1 MPFVKQ
7 VVVRWYS
14 SKEYL
19 CIFIPLWPLTCTFSH
34 LTLLIFCLCY
44 RGVFIK
50 KIKKNCCSYLM
61 FLCVDHPKLCKEVW
75 VVRFWQ
81 VSRACY
87 SGCQMFKNMLSL
99 QFFADFDPK
108 YLCFHKAKPGN
119 SYLLSAILFW
129 LLLFEWRFLFHGP
142 TRAMSK
148 NYGESNKLMI
158 TFFCKLDL
166 SKFICVMD
174 IIKQCTHHH
183 LPQLIRTNVVKE
195 AHKQVSM

>member
-1 MPFVKQ
+1 MAVKC
-7 VVVRWYS
+7 
-14 SKEYL
+14 SKICCVYNFL
-19 CIFIPLWPLTCTFSH
+19 QI
-34 LTLLIFCLCY
+34 LTLNI
-44 RGVFIK
+44 
-50 KIKKNCCSYLM
+50 
-61 FLCVDHPKLCKEVW
+61 
-75 VVRFWQ
+75 
-81 VSRACY
+81 
-87 SGCQMFKNMLSL
+87 
-99 QFFADFDPK
+99 
-108 YLCFHKAKPGN
+108 CFHKAKPGN

-183 LPQLIRTNVVKE
+183 LPQLIPIHSHPPKIISNTSPPTQNKVPPTQNTS
-195 AHKQVSM
+195 HSL

>member
-1 MPFVKQ
+1 
-7 VVVRWYS
+7 
-14 SKEYL
+14 
-19 CIFIPLWPLTCTFSH
+19 
-34 LTLLIFCLCY
+34 
-44 RGVFIK
+44 
-50 KIKKNCCSYLM
+50 
-61 FLCVDHPKLCKEVW
+61 
-75 VVRFWQ
+75 
-81 VSRACY
+81 
-87 SGCQMFKNMLSL
+87 MFKNMLSL

-148 NYGESNKLMI
+148 NYVESNKLKI

-174 IIKQCTHHH
+174 IIRQCTHHH
-183 LPQLIRTNVVKE
+183 LPQLIPQHPPPPPKKTQKHPPPPKIISNTSPPTQNKVPPTQNTS
-195 AHKQVSM
+195 HSL

>member
-1 MPFVKQ
+1 
-7 VVVRWYS
+7 
-14 SKEYL
+14 
-19 CIFIPLWPLTCTFSH
+19 
-34 LTLLIFCLCY
+34 
-44 RGVFIK
+44 
-50 KIKKNCCSYLM
+50 M

-148 NYGESNKLMI
+148 NYVESNKLMI

-166 SKFICVMD
+166 SKFMCNGHHQTVHPPPLTP
-174 IIKQCTHHH
+174 THPHP
-183 LPQLIRTNVVKE
+183 LPPTQNNLQYTSTHPK
-195 AHKQVSM
+195 